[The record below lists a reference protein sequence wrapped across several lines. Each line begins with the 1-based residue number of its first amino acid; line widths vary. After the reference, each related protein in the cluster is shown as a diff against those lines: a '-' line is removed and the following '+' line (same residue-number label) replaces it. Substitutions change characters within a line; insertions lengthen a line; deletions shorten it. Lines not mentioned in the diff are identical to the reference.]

1 MSWLLQ
7 LSTIINFI
15 LLRQFT
21 RRFLHD
27 LEDQRA
33 TWAKLGILYFSCQN
47 NILHGHMYTW
57 VFPVSPVLSILLA
70 RLTVS
75 PHMSYCGFLAPM
87 TPATMGPWLIPIRSL
102 KSFHDSLLICS
113 SFCLRANENSSRETR
128 CFQSPSFLS
137 SCCGDEWMQAYIY
150 MLYLVNY
157 LIRNKLTFLGCTCTS
172 VQVYMHIQFVS
183 RLVCVYYVCVCYS
196 KCYLPLCMYQ

>member
-1 MSWLLQ
+1 MYVMIIAAKHY
-7 LSTIINFI
+7 IINFI
-15 LLRQFT
+15 LVRQFT

-27 LEDQRA
+27 LEDQRD
-33 TWAKLGILYFSCQN
+33 TRAKLGILYLSCQN
-47 NILHGHMYTW
+47 NILHGHTYTW

-137 SCCGDEWMQAYIY
+137 SCCGDKWMQAYK
-150 MLYLVNY
+150 LYLVNY
-157 LIRNKLTFLGCTCTS
+157 LIQNKLTFLGCTCTS
-172 VQVYMHIQFVS
+172 VQVHVYSI
-183 RLVCVYYVCVCYS
+183 CVKACLCILCVC
-196 KCYLPLCMYQ
+196 LLF